1 MPRSGGLSWLYPLSV
16 AFLLVEILTKPKNMK
31 KIIFFA
37 LLGFALAKVS
47 AQTQIIATNPE
58 LVTVDGVIKNL
69 YAVISGPAMQRRD
82 WNKMRDLFRPEAR
95 LSSLGV
101 DRDGNPRFLTM
112 AIEDYIRNSG
122 PNFEQN
128 GFFEKE
134 IGRVTEQYG
143 DLVHVFSVYEA
154 RREEKG
160 TPYMRGINSIQLIKK
175 DGRFWIVN
183 IVWNTETKENP
194 IPAKYLV
201 K

>member
-1 MPRSGGLSWLYPLSV
+1 
-16 AFLLVEILTKPKNMK
+16 MK
-31 KIIFFA
+31 KIFFFA
-37 LLGFALAKVS
+37 LLAMALTQVS

-58 LVTVDGVIKNL
+58 LATVDGVIKNL
-69 YAVISGPAMQRRD
+69 YNVISGPAGQVRD

-95 LSSLGV
+95 LSSLGA
-101 DRDGNPRFLTM
+101 DRDGKPRFITM

-128 GFFEKE
+128 GFFERE
-134 IGRVTEQYG
+134 IGRVIEQYG
-143 DLVHVFSVYEA
+143 DMVHVFSAYEA
-154 RREEKG
+154 RRAEKDT

-194 IPAKYLV
+194 IPAKYLN

>member
-1 MPRSGGLSWLYPLSV
+1 
-16 AFLLVEILTKPKNMK
+16 MK
-31 KIIFFA
+31 KIVFFVVSMMA
-37 LLGFALAKVS
+37 LTKVT

-58 LVTVDGVIKNL
+58 LATVDGVIKNL
-69 YAVISGPAMQRRD
+69 YEVISGPAGQLRN

-95 LSSLGV
+95 LSALGT
-101 DRDGNPRFLTM
+101 DRDGKPRFVTM

-128 GFFEKE
+128 GFFERE

-143 DLVHVFSVYEA
+143 DMVHVFSAYEA
-154 RREEKG
+154 RRAEKD
-160 TPYMRGINSIQLIKK
+160 TPYMRGINSIQLVKK

-183 IVWNTETKENP
+183 ILWNTETKENP
-194 IPAKYLV
+194 IPAKYLG

>member
-1 MPRSGGLSWLYPLSV
+1 
-16 AFLLVEILTKPKNMK
+16 MK
-31 KIIFFA
+31 KLFFF
-37 LLGFALAKVS
+37 LFCGLIS
-47 AQTQIIATNPE
+47 AGTSGQTQVLATNPE
-58 LVTVDGVIKNL
+58 LETVDGVIKNL
-69 YAVISGPAMQRRD
+69 YAVISGPVGQRRD

-95 LSSLGV
+95 LSALGT
-101 DRDGNPRFLTM
+101 DREGKPRFLTM

-128 GFFEKE
+128 GFFERE

-143 DLVHVFSVYEA
+143 DMVHVFSAYEA

-160 TPYMRGINSIQLIKK
+160 EPYMRGINSIQLVKK

-183 IVWNTETKENP
+183 ILWNTETKENP
-194 IPAKYLV
+194 IPARYLA

>member
-1 MPRSGGLSWLYPLSV
+1 MR
-16 AFLLVEILTKPKNMK
+16 LLVRVLIKPKNMK
-31 KIIFFA
+31 KNLFIF
-37 LLGFALAKVS
+37 LLGMALTKVS
-47 AQTQIIATNPE
+47 AQTQIMAANPE
-58 LVTVDGVIKNL
+58 FATVDGVIKNL
-69 YAVISGPAMQRRD
+69 YDVISGPAGQRRD

-128 GFFEKE
+128 GFFERE

-143 DLVHVFSVYEA
+143 DMIHVFSAYEA

-160 TPYMRGINSIQLIKK
+160 TPFMRGINSIQLVKK

-183 IVWNTETKENP
+183 ILWNTETKENP
-194 IPAKYLV
+194 IPAKYLA